1 MSLHGFDLRPI
12 ANLHAGRRKADTR
25 GKSASRDSQMSE
37 HMLACFVVHLS
48 FEAVLL
54 LQRGSGLSGRAS
66 ADLIKETLEVREIL
80 PGVLTKMNGTMRAQP
95 HRAMS
100 MMV

>member
-1 MSLHGFDLRPI
+1 MP
-12 ANLHAGRRKADTR
+12 
-25 GKSASRDSQMSE
+25 E

-48 FEAVLL
+48 FEAVPL

-66 ADLIKETLEVREIL
+66 ADLIKETLEVREV
-80 PGVLTKMNGTMRAQP
+80 PQAFSPRMNGTMRAQP

-100 MMV
+100 TMV